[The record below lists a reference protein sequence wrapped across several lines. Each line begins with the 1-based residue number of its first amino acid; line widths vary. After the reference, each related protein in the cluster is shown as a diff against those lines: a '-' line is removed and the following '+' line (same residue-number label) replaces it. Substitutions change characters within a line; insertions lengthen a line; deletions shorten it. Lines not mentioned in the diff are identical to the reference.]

1 MADARGRGRDVFIV
15 CNNVEELGGV
25 QQWAHGLARL
35 MAGRGH
41 RVTLVGIRRAPVA
54 HDFGSPYGGT
64 RPYRVAHLHET
75 WTLPALPWRP
85 RTLRAR
91 AGVRARL
98 RDGRRTAAVQRGAER
113 LSELFA
119 GARPGGV
126 VIVAQVWAMEWVS
139 LARTRGLRVVGMCHE
154 SYQASRRS
162 SRHARVKELYAG
174 VDRMLALTAEDAD
187 AWARDGMSNADH
199 MPNALH
205 VLPALDSG
213 SVPAEREPVV
223 ACVGRLAHEKGVDLA
238 IEAWAEVAERRPEW
252 RLRLYGT
259 GPREDGLRAQAARLG
274 VAGSV
279 EFAGVTADVPGALRR
294 ASVFALPSRQEGLP
308 MALLEAMAAG
318 LPAVAFDCAPGVRE
332 LVDDGRNGLLVR
344 AGDTAAFAAELDRLI
359 GDPALR
365 GRLGAAAPDA
375 VRRFD
380 PEAVLDRWE
389 WLFGLLHRGLPPLT
403 VVPPPVP
410 RGAGAPALGMDPVRE
425 DRLDL

>member
-15 CNNVEELGGV
+15 CNNVEEMGGV

-35 MAGRGH
+35 MSGRGH
-41 RVTLVGIRRAPVA
+41 RVILVGITRAQVP
-54 HDFGSPYGGT
+54 HDFGGPYGEA
-64 RPYRVAHLHET
+64 RPYKVEHLHET

-85 RTLRAR
+85 RTFRAR
-91 AGVRARL
+91 ADVRARL
-98 RDGRRTAAVQRGAER
+98 RDGRRAAAVRRGAER

-126 VIVAQVWAMEWVS
+126 VIVAQVWAMEWVD

-162 SRHARVKELYAG
+162 SRYARVRELYAG
-174 VDRMLALTAEDAD
+174 ADRMLALTAEDAD
-187 AWARDGMSNADH
+187 AWARDGMANADH

-205 VLPALDSG
+205 VRPG

-223 ACVGRLAHEKGVDLA
+223 VCVGRLAHEKGVDLA
-238 IEAWAEVAERRPEW
+238 IEAWAAIAERHPEW

-259 GPREDGLRAQAARLG
+259 GPREDDLRAQAARLG

-279 EFAGVTADVPGALRR
+279 EFAGVTADVPGALGR

-318 LPAVAFDCAPGVRE
+318 LPAVAFDCAPGVRD
-332 LVDDGRNGLLVR
+332 LVADGRNGLLVR
-344 AGDTAAFAAELDRLI
+344 AGDTAAFAAELERLI
-359 GDPALR
+359 TDPALR
-365 GRLGAAAPDA
+365 ARLGGEAPRA

-403 VVPPPVP
+403 VPPPAAP
-410 RGAGAPALGMDPVRE
+410 RGATAPALGMDPVRD